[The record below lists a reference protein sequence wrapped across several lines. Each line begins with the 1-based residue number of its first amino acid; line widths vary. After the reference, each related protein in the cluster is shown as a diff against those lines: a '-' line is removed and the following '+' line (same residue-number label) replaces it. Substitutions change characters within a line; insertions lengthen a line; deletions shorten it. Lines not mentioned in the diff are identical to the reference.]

1 MMPVEYLNA
10 AERTRL
16 MDALFENNVSFGGLF
31 QKFREI
37 FPPSRYTAASY
48 EIGQVCKQ
56 LVASSEGAGL
66 INALFLVDRMRK
78 HDSIAAKSTF
88 YDILIELEHAIRR
101 DMFVVEQI
109 KYATKE
115 SKESKKSLEATRAEV
130 FRIHCAAKVFAFQ
143 LLGDSVTD
151 DEKTISYVSKRQD
164 AIDEALNA
172 WEKASVKIKEPMA
185 DIEHCWVTEHEK
197 QQCGAIYETAAVYD
211 EQPNRMSALL
221 LPSMSAKLPMLP
233 VQEGELQYLLPNK
246 SAMLLFDNT
255 MPSENWTRAKRLL
268 VEARKTK
275 LSKEDEQTLLGLL
288 SESLVSRLGVSPQ
301 LLSELGAHNPEVCA
315 SILLKVPS
323 HSAGA
328 FVQFLLKANIP
339 DDNMQ
344 TILLHASSV
353 LQQIN
358 VRTFVSMMLH
368 KLKDKSNTASGD
380 AVKNFALTLQQL
392 VGRAAKEN
400 KEIFIADGLQA
411 ELDQLFQATNN
422 QELKSR
428 WEEVKRQ

>member
-1 MMPVEYLNA
+1 MPVEYLSA
-10 AERTRL
+10 VERTRL
-16 MDALFENNVSFGGLF
+16 MDALFENNILFGALS
-31 QKFREI
+31 QKFKET
-37 FPPSRYTAASY
+37 FQPPRYTAAAY
-48 EIGQVCKQ
+48 EIGQICKE
-56 LVASSEGAGL
+56 LVASSEGASL
-66 INALFLVDRMRK
+66 INALFVVDCMRK
-78 HDSIAAKSTF
+78 QDNIAAKSTF

-109 KYATKE
+109 KYSAKE
-115 SKESKKSLEATRAEV
+115 SKESKKSLEATRAEI

-143 LLGDSVTD
+143 LLGDAVTD
-151 DEKTISYVSKRQD
+151 DEKSVSYVSKRQD

-172 WEKASVKIKEPMA
+172 WERASVKIKEPMA
-185 DIEHCWVTEHEK
+185 DMEHCWVAEHEK
-197 QQCGAIYETAAVYD
+197 QQCGCIYETAAVFD
-211 EQPNRMSALL
+211 DQPNRRSALL
-221 LPSMSAKLPMLP
+221 LPRMTAKLPVLP
-233 VQEGELQYLLPNK
+233 VQEGELQYLLPGN

-255 MPSENWTRAKRLL
+255 VPSENWTRAKRLL

-275 LSKEDEQTLLGLL
+275 LSKEDEQTLLGVLN
-288 SESLVSRLGVSPQ
+288 ESMVSRLGVSPQ

-328 FVQFLLKANIP
+328 FVQFLLKASLP

-358 VRTFVSMMLH
+358 IRTFVSIMLH
-368 KLKDKSNTASGD
+368 KLKDRSSAASAD
-380 AVKNFALTLQQL
+380 ALKNFALTLQQL

-400 KEIFIADGLQA
+400 KEIFIADGLQS
-411 ELDQLFQATNN
+411 ELDQLFQATNQ
-422 QELKSR
+422 QEIKSR
-428 WEEVKRQ
+428 WEEMRRQ